1 MTDFKNQNKSLKEI
15 EKKTN
20 YNNYSQRKYDN
31 LNSLYAN
38 NNKWGDIYGFKRFA
52 KGIRAKKS
60 KWNV

>member
-1 MTDFKNQNKSLKEI
+1 MTDFKNQNKSLKEV

-38 NNKWGDIYGFKRFA
+38 NNK
-52 KGIRAKKS
+52 
-60 KWNV
+60 